1 MSRRLLP
8 VVGVV
13 ALLVA
18 AMALSAFGNP
28 AIEALPV
35 QLRPVASGSPQP
47 LDPPDAVDQN
57 QPAPPEAQAPTTVTG
72 GVLLA
77 GLIVVVLL
85 LGVGIGWWY
94 VRGRASVRIVRI
106 GPVARAPEP
115 SDVGRLRAAIDEGLT
130 ELDEGDADPRRA
142 VIACWVRLERAAAS
156 AGTARQPGDT
166 STDLV
171 ARLLAGH
178 RVDAEL
184 LAELAARYR
193 EARFARHTI
202 DAATRDQVRSA
213 LRRVRDQLGVR
224 A

>member
-1 MSRRLLP
+1 MLP
-8 VVGVV
+8 VLVVV
-13 ALLVA
+13 ALLVT

-28 AIEALPV
+28 AIEALPIE
-35 QLRPVASGSPQP
+35 LRPVASGSPPP
-47 LDPPDAVDQN
+47 LDPIDAVDQN
-57 QPAPPEAQAPTTVTG
+57 LPAPPETRAPATVSG
-72 GVLLA
+72 GILIA
-77 GLIVVVLL
+77 GLVVLFL
-85 LGVGIGWWY
+85 LIGVGLGWWY
-94 VRGRASVRIVRI
+94 MRGRGSVRVVRI
-106 GPVARAPEP
+106 GPVLRAPVAT
-115 SDVGRLRAAIDEGLT
+115 DVRRLRAAIDEGLI
-130 ELDEGDADPRRA
+130 ELDEGDTDPRRA

-171 ARLLAGH
+171 ARVLAAH
-178 RVDAEL
+178 RVDAAL

-193 EARFARHTI
+193 EARFARHTV